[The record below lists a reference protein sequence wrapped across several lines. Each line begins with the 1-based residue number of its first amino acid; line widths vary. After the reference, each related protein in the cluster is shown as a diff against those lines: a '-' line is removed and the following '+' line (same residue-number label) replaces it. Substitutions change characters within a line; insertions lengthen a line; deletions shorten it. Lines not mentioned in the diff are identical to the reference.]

1 MSIHKPKKSKRPG
14 ADRRWTLL
22 FIGDHGNVITLKH
35 FKAIVM
41 VIGSLFFLAVVFA
54 IVLFFQNQGALR
66 QNKDLQKNFTDARKQ
81 IEKLRHEK
89 EILMARLVRAEAKT
103 KENVAGER
111 QIPQK
116 TKVAQPTAPSPQ
128 VASKPKPVKTVEKK
142 SAVPQAAPPES
153 ATAEMDEAEPV
164 ISVALENFKVS
175 RESGDKNLNAQF
187 KIKNTSKGPAPQ
199 RVAGR
204 IVVVLKGDDLQVDQ
218 WLVMP
223 AVGLAG
229 DKPSG
234 KRGKSFSIQRFYTM
248 NLTSIAPNYSDQFQ
262 FAVVYVFGK
271 SGELLLEQEF
281 SVELPPV
288 TVPPAAA
295 PSASP
300 APEKKP
306 STPTASEKT
315 TSSPAASAQTP
326 SSPKPGGEA
335 PESGD
340 TSDSL
345 ENVPSVW

>member
-1 MSIHKPKKSKRPG
+1 MSIHKPKKSKRSG

-41 VIGSLFFLAVVFA
+41 VIGSLFFLAVVGA
-54 IVLFFQNQGALR
+54 LVLFFQHQGALR
-66 QNKDLQKNFTDARKQ
+66 QNKDLQKHFTDSRKQ

-89 EILMARLVRAEAKT
+89 EILMARLVRAEART
-103 KENVAGER
+103 KENVAEDR
-111 QIPQK
+111 QIPLK
-116 TKVAQPTAPSPQ
+116 TKDAQPTAPVPQ
-128 VASKPKPVKTVEKK
+128 VASKPKPVKTAEKK
-142 SAVPQAAPPES
+142 SAVSQAAPPEP
-153 ATAEMDEAEPV
+153 AAAETDEAEPV
-164 ISVALENFKVS
+164 ISVAVENFQVL
-175 RESGDKNLNAQF
+175 RESGNKNLNAQF
-187 KIKNTSKGPAPQ
+187 KIKNTSTAPQ
-199 RVAGR
+199 RVDGR
-204 IVVVLKGDDLQVDQ
+204 IVVVLKGDGLQVNQ

-234 KRGKSFSIQRFYTM
+234 KRGKSFSIQRFRTM
-248 NLTSIAPNYSDQFQ
+248 NFTSIAPNYSDQFQ
-262 FAVVYVFGK
+262 SAAVYVFSK

-288 TVPPAAA
+288 TVSPAVT

-326 SSPKPGGEA
+326 SSRKPGGES

-345 ENVPSVW
+345 ESVPSIW